1 MRPIAHQRKPLNWGF
16 LFYWDAMLDKS
27 KNKRYCDKPKD
38 PKPQPTRKELRRQ
51 LGWELAEAQRNRVIR

>member
-1 MRPIAHQRKPLNWGF
+1 
-16 LFYWDAMLDKS
+16 MLDKS
-27 KNKRYCDKPKD
+27 KHKRHYDKLKE